1 MNRRC
6 KVWSINFRYDPTGLQ
21 WIFNLKTNSEYIV
34 GNTYKI
40 TAHLDDGTD
49 HNVYINIE
57 R

>member
-21 WIFNLKTNSEYIV
+21 WIFNLKTNNEYIV
-34 GNTYKI
+34 GNAYKI
-40 TAHLDDGTD
+40 TAHHDDGTD
-49 HNVYINIE
+49 RDVYINIK